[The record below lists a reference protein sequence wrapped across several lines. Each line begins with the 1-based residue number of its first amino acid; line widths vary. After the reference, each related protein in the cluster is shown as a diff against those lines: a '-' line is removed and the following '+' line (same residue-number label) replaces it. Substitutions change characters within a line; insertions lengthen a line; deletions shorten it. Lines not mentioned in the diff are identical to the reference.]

1 MHRIARNRRWL
12 WPATL
17 TCAVALLFAGC
28 SDSTSPEDFD
38 AAIVSEAAGDVLT
51 SFDNNPA
58 LQAMDFL
65 GDAFPTFGA
74 TPSAAPAAR
83 PLDEHDWPARIDKLR
98 FLERIGPFLSP
109 ADPAA
114 IFPIDFLGGTF
125 IYNVDTQRYEFAP
138 DSTGAP
144 ADGIRLILYAVDP
157 VLHRPVTPLNDI
169 GYLDLTD
176 ESTPS
181 ADALGVLAVVEG
193 ITYLEYTASAV
204 QSTSSV
210 TFTADG
216 YLSDGET
223 QVIFTLTHE
232 WSETSGITISYD
244 VTVPSQNVAL
254 GLDLNVNGQT
264 EAITLEMSVQYGNE
278 TAVLSATI
286 TEALVD
292 GAVTYNGDLVVDIS
306 GTPQQPVFTDAAG
319 NELTSQDLQALATLF
334 GSIGIIL
341 DGFDNLLV
349 PAYLVF
355 SVSVFAGW

>member
-1 MHRIARNRRWL
+1 MHQMVRSRGWL
-12 WPATL
+12 WPAAL
-17 TCAVALLFAGC
+17 VCGLALLFAGC
-28 SDSTSPEDFD
+28 SDSTGPEDFD
-38 AAIVSEAAGDVLT
+38 AATVSEAAGDILT

-58 LQAMDFL
+58 LQAMDLL

-74 TPSAAPAAR
+74 AASAAPAAR
-83 PLDEHDWPARIDKLR
+83 PLDEHDWPARIDDLR
-98 FLERIGPFLSP
+98 LLERIGPFLSP

-125 IYNVDTQRYEFAP
+125 IYNVDSLHYVFAP
-138 DSTGAP
+138 DSSGAP

-169 GYLDLTD
+169 GYIDLTD

-181 ADALGVLAVVEG
+181 ADAIGVLAVINQV
-193 ITYLEYTASAV
+193 TYLEYIASAV
-204 QSTSSV
+204 QSTSGV
-210 TFTADG
+210 TFSADG

-223 QVIFTLTHE
+223 QVNFALTHE

-254 GLDLNVNGQT
+254 GLDLTANGQT

-286 TEALVD
+286 TEAVVD

-319 NELTSQDLQALATLF
+319 NELTSRDLQALATLF
-334 GSIGIIL
+334 GSVGMIL

-349 PAYLVF
+349 PAYFVF
-355 SVSVFAGW
+355 SIIVFAGW

>member
-1 MHRIARNRRWL
+1 MHRIARSRRWL

-38 AAIVSEAAGDVLT
+38 AATASEAAGDVLA

-65 GDAFPTFGA
+65 GDAFPTFGGA
-74 TPSAAPAAR
+74 ASAAPAAR
-83 PLDEHDWPARIDKLR
+83 PQDMSGWPARIDNLR

-114 IFPIDFLGGTF
+114 VFPIDFLGGTF
-125 IYNVDTQRYEFAP
+125 IYNVDTHRYEFAP
-138 DSTGAP
+138 DSTGGP

-157 VLHRPVTPLNDI
+157 VLHQPVTPLNDI

-181 ADALGVLAVVEG
+181 ADAIGVLAVVDQV
-193 ITYLEYTASAV
+193 TYLEYLASAV
-204 QSTSSV
+204 QSASSV
-210 TFTADG
+210 TFSADG
-216 YLSDGET
+216 YLSDGEA
-223 QVIFTLTHE
+223 QVNFTLTHE
-232 WSETSGITISYD
+232 WSETTGITISYD
-244 VTVPSQNVAL
+244 VTVPTQSIAL
-254 GLDLNVNGQT
+254 GLDLNLDGLT
-264 EAITLEMSVQYGNE
+264 EAITLGMSVQYGNE

-286 TEALVD
+286 TETTVD
-292 GAVTYNGDLVVDIS
+292 GAVTYNDDPVVDIS
-306 GTPQQPVFTDAAG
+306 GTPQQPVFTDANG
-319 NELTSQDLQALATLF
+319 TELASRDLQALATLF
-334 GSIGIIL
+334 GSVGLIL

-355 SVSVFAGW
+355 TISVFSGW